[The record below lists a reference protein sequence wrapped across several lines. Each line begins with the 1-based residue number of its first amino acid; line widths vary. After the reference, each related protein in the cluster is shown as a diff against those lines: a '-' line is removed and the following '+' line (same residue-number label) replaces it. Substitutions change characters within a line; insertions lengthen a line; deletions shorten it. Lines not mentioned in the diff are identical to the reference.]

1 MRCENYAI
9 VYILELWESDEW
21 IVEKF
26 VIRFTHAEGEKK
38 KIVNSGLMEYV
49 YKMRVYKLNQLS
61 FSTLN
66 EKLALTKN

>member
-1 MRCENYAI
+1 
-9 VYILELWESDEW
+9 
-21 IVEKF
+21 
-26 VIRFTHAEGEKK
+26 
-38 KIVNSGLMEYV
+38 MEYV